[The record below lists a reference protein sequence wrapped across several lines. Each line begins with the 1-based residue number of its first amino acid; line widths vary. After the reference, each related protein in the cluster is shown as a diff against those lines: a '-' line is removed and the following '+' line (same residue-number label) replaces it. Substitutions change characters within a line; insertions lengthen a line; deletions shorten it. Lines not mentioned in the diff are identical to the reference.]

1 MNELRLTLDSKS
13 IDIACVTETHFN
25 SNLYES
31 EIAINGY
38 NCFRQDRNFKLDRSK
53 SDETT
58 SCGGGLIFFMSVT
71 IYLLRKF
78 PS

>member
-1 MNELRLTLDSKS
+1 MNELRLTLHSKS

-38 NCFRQDRNFKLDRSK
+38 KCFRQVRNFKLLS
-53 SDETT
+53 
-58 SCGGGLIFFMSVT
+58 LFMVVQDIQDMFHQFYT
-71 IYLLRKF
+71 AQR
-78 PS
+78 

>member
-13 IDIACVTETHFN
+13 IDIACVTETHLF
-25 SNLYES
+25 ES
-31 EIAINGY
+31 EIVINGY
-38 NCFRQDRNFKLDRSK
+38 HCFRQDRNFKLDRSK